1 LEYSES
7 ESNTALELSEK
18 EQLVEKCEELNIKC
32 CQQEILL
39 SKKDDDIRD
48 LQQKLTKQKELHR
61 REIAELRVQM
71 QQEAYMAQMMSKG
84 QASQSDRLK
93 HSKQK

>member
-1 LEYSES
+1 MTSSKQDRVSLQIVW
-7 ESNTALELSEK
+7 NVVL
-18 EQLVEKCEELNIKC
+18 ELNIKC